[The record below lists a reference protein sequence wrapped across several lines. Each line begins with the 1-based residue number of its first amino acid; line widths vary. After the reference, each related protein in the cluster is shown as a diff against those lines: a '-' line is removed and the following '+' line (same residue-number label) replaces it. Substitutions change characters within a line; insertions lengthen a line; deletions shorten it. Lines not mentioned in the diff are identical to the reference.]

1 MRYCALLGDIEWYE
15 DGLVDNLTEAMTNIA
30 EKYGSV
36 TFIAAPMCVYNGRV
50 SGAIARVKKHCAD
63 VHFVLCT
70 HQYNNDYVAPGE
82 PFETIII
89 PADINKV
96 EDFYPYMCNWI
107 IEKCETAL
115 IYIDR
120 KTLMEKNL
128 LTVNAAKLA
137 EYAKQ
142 AEKEVIE
149 IKADLGDIN
158 DKEENTVIGFY
169 DISDNFFKQFE
180 ETVNK
185 EKAPDKD
192 DKISRVYADFD
203 YEE

>member
-1 MRYCALLGDIEWYE
+1 MRYCALMGDIEWYE
-15 DGLVDNLTEAMTNIA
+15 DGLVESLEKAMTDIA
-30 EKYGSV
+30 DKYGSV

-120 KTLMEKNL
+120 KTLFGENL
-128 LTVNAAKLA
+128 LSINAAKLA
-137 EYAKQ
+137 EYAKKT
-142 AEKEVIE
+142 EKEVIE
-149 IKADLGDIN
+149 IKIEPSDIN
-158 DKEENTVIGFY
+158 KDEEKNTVNIFHGIPDDFFY
-169 DISDNFFKQFE
+169 KFE
-180 ETVNK
+180 GK
-185 EKAPDKD
+185 EKTSVVEEEK
-192 DKISRVYADFD
+192 KMQVYPDFD

>member
-1 MRYCALLGDIEWYE
+1 MRYCALMGDIEWYE
-15 DGLVDNLTEAMTNIA
+15 DELVESLEKAMTDIA
-30 EKYGSV
+30 DKYGSV

-120 KTLMEKNL
+120 KTLFGENL
-128 LTVNAAKLA
+128 LSINAAKLA
-137 EYAKQ
+137 EYAKKT
-142 AEKEVIE
+142 EKEVIE
-149 IKADLGDIN
+149 IKIEPSDIN
-158 DKEENTVIGFY
+158 KDEEKNTVSIFNGIPDDFFY
-169 DISDNFFKQFE
+169 KFE
-180 ETVNK
+180 GK
-185 EKAPDKD
+185 EKTSVVEEEK
-192 DKISRVYADFD
+192 KMQVYPDFD